1 MSLLSDWI
9 KKLTQLGVPS
19 TVEVPSVNLDQ
30 FQNMSVNTDQFS
42 GGDFETVNK
51 QVTGVTSQNIL
62 ENQYVSQAGSNAM
75 DVAQATEKFYT
86 RDIPNMLANPYD
98 AFSYKPGEGTLGKSL
113 GMISMERLGLSMP
126 DFGMG
131 GIGGSGGGGGGG
143 DSGGGSPDTS
153 TETTMTASE
162 KRDKLRQL
170 MASRYGKR
178 ETILTSGTGVAG
190 FGV

>member
-1 MSLLSDWI
+1 MSLLSDWW
-9 KKLTQLGVPS
+9 KKLTEQTPA
-19 TVEVPSVNLDQ
+19 TVELSAPDTSAVDAVFTGAGEFISQTGTYLTKDLP
-30 FQNMSVNTDQFS
+30 
-42 GGDFETVNK
+42 ET
-51 QVTGVTSQNIL
+51 
-62 ENQYVSQAGSNAM
+62 
-75 DVAQATEKFYT
+75 
-86 RDIPNMLANPYD
+86 LANPYD
-98 AFSYKPGEGTLGKSL
+98 AFSYKPGEGELGKSL
-113 GMISMERLGLSMP
+113 QTISMEQLGFGMP

-131 GIGGSGGGGGGG
+131 GIGGSGGGGG
-143 DSGGGSPDTS
+143 DNGGGSTDTS